1 MASFEPS
8 STSPSNGSAAPH
20 VNHDVPRQRFVYK
33 PKRLRFFKEDEV
45 KEQPIDPIAPT
56 KNAMETEAGNV
67 PQEEKS
73 SEGAEHGDNYPITL
87 VEPFSE
93 QTSDVGNIT
102 MIPIGKGVRQGDTI
116 SPKLFTAALQDAMKD
131 LNWDDKGYIVDE
143 SGVCLTGCKQPE
155 IERSGRVVVPVEKTS
170 SRQKDHQSIKEDN
183 SSSEGY
189 SLTTP
194 AEVDPSTTPVEPEEN
209 GNQHEVDSGHKISLR
224 KSVDSD
230 PGDFVKIDRADNGNS
245 EEKPAAD
252 TIVSK
257 ETPTAAPPAEQ
268 QPTKEEEKKDVE
280 EKKSEEAERVRDDK
294 TAGKKSQCCNSLVLW
309 MNENP
314 DMVRCA
320 ATAAAV
326 LGVAG
331 LAGLVYARKVRYS
344 GL

>member
-1 MASFEPS
+1 MASSEPS
-8 STSPSNGSAAPH
+8 STSPSNGTAAPH

-102 MIPIGKGVRQGDTI
+102 MD
-116 SPKLFTAALQDAMKD
+116 
-131 LNWDDKGYIVDE
+131 
-143 SGVCLTGCKQPE
+143 
-155 IERSGRVVVPVEKTS
+155 
-170 SRQKDHQSIKEDN
+170 DN

-331 LAGLVYARKVRYS
+331 LAGLVYARKVRSS